1 MAESNTPSGAEQLR
15 IVKALLHNKNG
26 QEDYRYLVSTF
37 WIFKWEHYVTHF
49 DELVYNP
56 GKLTMHRN
64 SCSSVEF
71 RQLGEINTKTWFTDM
86 WVYETIWCKW
96 VQWYGIDDGHELDR
110 VKLLS
115 SLSKGMEIS
124 LKGDMGRYVETSKS
138 FRGDEK
144 WGYVELQ
151 LRRIFGVTHDTETQL
166 WLDEIQVRNPSD
178 YVIASS
184 WALPWALP
192 FVADR
197 SKALNDYNTNWVRY
211 DTVF

>member
-26 QEDYRYLVSTF
+26 QEDYRYLVSAF
-37 WIFKWEHYVTHF
+37 WIFKWEHHVTHF

-56 GKLTMHRN
+56 GKLTMHGET
-64 SCSSVEF
+64 CSSVEF
-71 RQLGEINTKTWFTDM
+71 RQLGGMNSKTWFTNM
-86 WVYETIWCKW
+86 WVHETIWCKW

-115 SLSKGMEIS
+115 SQSKGMEIS
-124 LKGDMGRYVETSKS
+124 LKGDMGRYVETYKL
-138 FRGDEK
+138 FCGDEK
-144 WGYVELQ
+144 CGYVELQ

-166 WLDEIQVRNPSD
+166 WLHGIKVRNPPE
-178 YVIASS
+178 YVKASHL
-184 WALPWALP
+184 ALPL
-192 FVADR
+192 VADR
-197 SKALNDYNTNWVRY
+197 SKALNDYNTNLVRY